1 MGAEAKILV
10 VDDEEKIRFVLSC
23 LLGDQGYEVATA
35 SDGGEALEAAEE
47 IAPDLILLDLE
58 MPVMDGSE
66 ALKELKRLGLADKVI
81 ILTAYG
87 TIPSAVEAM
96 RLGACDYLTKPFVN
110 EELLLVIERALKQ
123 HKMERELTDARS
135 RLEEQFSVGGIVTVN
150 SEMRRLLETVVRIAP
165 TDTPVLITGESGTG
179 KELFAQA
186 IHQHSRRKSKAFLT
200 LNCGALPETLIES
213 ELFGFRRGAFTG
225 ANAAK
230 PGLVEQADGG
240 TLFLDEIGEM
250 GPEAQVKLLRF
261 AQSGE
266 FIRLGGTEA
275 GKVGVRLIA
284 ASNQDLESA
293 ISEGRFRADLF
304 YRLNV
309 VSISIPPLRE
319 RRDDIAPLVEHFL
332 KKYGPSLGKD
342 DYRLAPEALEA
353 IQVHDWPG
361 NVRELENAVHSALAM
376 ADGSPVGPE
385 LLPVTVSRSAAMGAH
400 VDEGA
405 SMRDMVSAQQEAVE
419 KKAIIDALESCGG
432 NRSRAAKALGVGRNT
447 LLRKMKRY
455 GIS

>member
-1 MGAEAKILV
+1 MDVPAKILV

-23 LLGDQGYEVATA
+23 LLGDHGYEVETA
-35 SDGGEALEAAEE
+35 SDGKAAFEAAEKFV
-47 IAPDLILLDLE
+47 PDLILLDLE
-58 MPVMDGSE
+58 MPVMGGSE
-66 ALKELKRLGLADKVI
+66 ALKELKQLGFADKVI
-81 ILTAYG
+81 ILTAFG

-96 RLGACDYLTKPFVN
+96 RLGAYDYLTKPFVN
-110 EELLLVIERALKQ
+110 EELLLVIERALERSR
-123 HKMERELTDARS
+123 MERELTDARS

-186 IHQHSRRKSKAFLT
+186 IHQHSARKNKAFLS

-225 ANAAK
+225 ANMAK

-240 TLFLDEIGEM
+240 TLLLDEIGEM

-275 GKVGVRLIA
+275 GRVDVRLIA
-284 ASNQDLESA
+284 ASNQDLENA

-309 VSISIPPLRE
+309 VSISIPPLRK
-319 RRDDIAPLVEHFL
+319 RRDDIPPLVEHFL
-332 KKYGPSLGKD
+332 KKHGPSLGKE
-342 DYRLAPEALEA
+342 DYRFTPEALEV

-376 ADGSPVGPE
+376 AVDTPIGAD
-385 LLPVTVSRSAAMGAH
+385 LLPLTVSRGAL
-400 VDEGA
+400 EGVHA
-405 SMRDMVSAQQEAVE
+405 DGGVKMREMVSAQQETVE
-419 KKAIIDALESCGG
+419 KRAIIDALESCGG
-432 NRSRAAKALGVGRNT
+432 NRSKAAKALGVGRNT